1 MLLRLRFF
9 LLTSLW
15 TLSLRCAPILHRRDA
30 DFESVR
36 TRLSRDHS
44 GKAGDP
50 KDKYF
55 HESTV
60 SNRPATKSDFLV
72 KLLTCSVM

>member
-1 MLLRLRFF
+1 MLMRTCF
-9 LLTSLW
+9 LL
-15 TLSLRCAPILHRRDA
+15 LSIVIVCSRVTGAPIQKRDA

-60 SNRPATKSDFLV
+60 RIIRID
-72 KLLTCSVM
+72 